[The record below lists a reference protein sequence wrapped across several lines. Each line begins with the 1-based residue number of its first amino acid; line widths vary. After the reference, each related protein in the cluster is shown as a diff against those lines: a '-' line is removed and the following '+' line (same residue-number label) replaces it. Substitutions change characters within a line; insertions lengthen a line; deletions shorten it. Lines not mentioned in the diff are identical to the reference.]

1 MTRSHTPRPSLSYP
15 EARTLAGQERA
26 IALRVL
32 MLQLRDWLK
41 TIRTRWPALVM
52 VEPGPRPTTRAR
64 EA

>member
-41 TIRTRWPALVM
+41 TIRTRWPA
-52 VEPGPRPTTRAR
+52 
-64 EA
+64 